1 MFIYLRIVC
10 GCFPAMMAKLG
21 HCKRDLCAEKSKVF
35 TRDTPQSRT
44 TEWQI
49 RQISRACWSPQC
61 VYTFSG
67 YTWILRNTF
76 KSKSSCPALIQRRS
90 LGFGLGVYSPKGQK
104 VRQFHISRVNVTDSD
119 CTRFPDGGHCASA
132 GFRPRDQVC
141 GLGNATC
148 LGHCGMRV

>member
-1 MFIYLRIVC
+1 MAAFPLWWPSWVIARETCVLKSLKYLLEIHLRAELLSDRYVR
-10 GCFPAMMAKLG
+10 FPERAD
-21 HCKRDLCAEKSKVF
+21 HHSVF
-35 TRDTPQSRT
+35 TL
-44 TEWQI
+44 
-49 RQISRACWSPQC
+49 
-61 VYTFSG
+61 SG

-90 LGFGLGVYSPKGQK
+90 LGFGLGVYSPKGQT